1 VVRAKHYKLTIL
13 LNFAAFQ
20 FTAYGKIGS
29 LTISNFTKYG
39 GAIRPAIISITW
51 IYYGFFAY
59 R

>member
-1 VVRAKHYKLTIL
+1 MRTKHFKLTML
-13 LNFAAFQ
+13 RKLADFQ

-29 LTISNFTKYG
+29 LTISNLTKYG

>member
-1 VVRAKHYKLTIL
+1 MRTKHFKLTML
-13 LNFAAFQ
+13 RKLVDFQ
-20 FTAYGKIGS
+20 FTAYGKIGN
-29 LTISNFTKYG
+29 LTIGYFTKYG